1 MGTPEFACDSLN
13 LIHQSEHTISAVVTV
28 PDKPR
33 GRGQKVKFSAV
44 KKLAQKFELKVLQPE
59 KLNDPQF
66 IEQLQALNADL
77 FIVVAFRIL
86 PESVFSIPSKGS
98 VNLHGSLLP
107 AYRGAAPI
115 NRVLMAGENSTGIT
129 TFFLKK
135 KVDTGNVILQ
145 REISIL
151 PDMNAGQL
159 HDEMKTIGSGLLL
172 ETIELISKGNVVEKM
187 QDDSLASPA
196 PKIFRDDCRIDW
208 SRSAKEIHDQI
219 RALDPF
225 PGAFTSLDARQVK
238 LFSSRSE
245 IDFKQILD
253 PGKIVADRDCLFIG
267 TGQGVVCIEE
277 IQIEGRQRMSVADFL
292 RGHKIDEKKNFESHY
307 GSVLFIFRSV

>member
-1 MGTPEFACDSLN
+1 MNILFMGTPEFACDSLN
-13 LIHQSEHTISAVVTV
+13 LIHQSKHTISAVVTV

-44 KKLAQKFELKVLQPE
+44 KKLAQKLELKILQPE
-59 KLNDPQF
+59 KLNDLQF

-86 PESVFSIPSKGS
+86 PESVFLIPSKGS

-115 NRVLMAGENSTGIT
+115 NRVLMAGENRTGVT

-135 KVDTGNVILQ
+135 KVDTGNMILQ
-145 REISIL
+145 REISVP
-151 PDMNAGQL
+151 PDKTAGQL
-159 HDEMKTIGSGLLL
+159 HDEMKTIGSRLLL
-172 ETIELISKGNVVEKM
+172 ETIELISKGNVVEKI
-187 QDDSLASPA
+187 QDDSVASPA

-208 SRSAKEIHDQI
+208 SCSAKEIHNQI

-225 PGAFTSLDARQVK
+225 PGAFTSLDTRQVK

-245 IDFKQILD
+245 IDFNQILD
-253 PGKIVADRDCLFIG
+253 PGKIVPDLDCLFIG
-267 TGQGVVCIEE
+267 TGQGAVCIEE
-277 IQIEGRQRMSVADFL
+277 IQIEGRQRMSVPDFL
-292 RGHKIDEKKNFESHY
+292 RGHKIDEKIFFE
-307 GSVLFIFRSV
+307 